1 MKEIHFICFPQSSI
15 SGVCT
20 SPAFRCLIGL
30 SMGATAWLI
39 ARYHLSPYV
48 FDSHYTQKLVFES
61 LWRLNKHLETCAGSQ
76 WSCHADPTT
85 DCRALPSYSSAE
97 VLILCLQQALHACS
111 SLLCWHV
118 ACPRVLHR
126 CHQTEILMH
135 LRLLVT
141 PVIWC
146 EQVLARSPQMENQS
160 DESTRVR
167 ASTEMPSVA
176 LFGWVQQ
183 PGSFQMLENK
193 GVTRETQP
201 CERRQLLATSA
212 SWKWTCMSCAG
223 GTCGT
228 CETCGTRPDRRLNEL
243 GFLALKCYWAVA
255 QKILKRSRCLLWG
268 CLRGSIEPDRIEEQ
282 PDSHCIWGR
291 EIGWTLR
298 CFPRTRAELHWIMN
312 WLVSFVTLL
321 LAADDHLPS
330 KSWIWVFALKAAV
343 AAVAILCL
351 VVFIPATDFGKRK
364 NSDLVNCGSQFDC
377 EINCLFQLISMAPTE
392 AGTTL
397 KVSFFWT
404 LAGLHGLWRGLW

>member
-1 MKEIHFICFPQSSI
+1 MIFFLLGSDAWKQQLWLAAIASLILKRNLEFAFLHCQWLQSSWIPGRCTHLPQEEETGLVVASVFRLQIWCVVWSLAQTHTTNKFLGVKMKEIHFICFPQSSI

-39 ARYHLSPYV
+39 AQYHLSPYV

-146 EQVLARSPQMENQS
+146 EQVLARSPKWKTS
-160 DESTRVR
+160 RTRVQ
-167 ASTEMPSVA
+167 E
-176 LFGWVQQ
+176 
-183 PGSFQMLENK
+183 
-193 GVTRETQP
+193 
-201 CERRQLLATSA
+201 
-212 SWKWTCMSCAG
+212 
-223 GTCGT
+223 
-228 CETCGTRPDRRLNEL
+228 
-243 GFLALKCYWAVA
+243 
-255 QKILKRSRCLLWG
+255 
-268 CLRGSIEPDRIEEQ
+268 
-282 PDSHCIWGR
+282 
-291 EIGWTLR
+291 
-298 CFPRTRAELHWIMN
+298 
-312 WLVSFVTLL
+312 
-321 LAADDHLPS
+321 
-330 KSWIWVFALKAAV
+330 
-343 AAVAILCL
+343 
-351 VVFIPATDFGKRK
+351 
-364 NSDLVNCGSQFDC
+364 
-377 EINCLFQLISMAPTE
+377 
-392 AGTTL
+392 
-397 KVSFFWT
+397 
-404 LAGLHGLWRGLW
+404 